1 MNVNALNNMVTW
13 NIPYM
18 VGLAMQLV
26 CTAFYLVRIEPRLG
40 LVAIFGYAFVKL
52 LLLHPLEKL
61 DLQNDK
67 VIKKLD
73 IMIGQIFDD
82 TINMMTSVKL
92 FSKEEFHRQDYDMSQ
107 NRKLEN
113 LNYEVVLRCA
123 QEFIYHMTT
132 VGIFSGILFLAFW
145 FLQTAD
151 IKQGDLVAFFLLLP
165 TFQSTVSRLQW
176 HYRFLVREFADIERF
191 LVLRGA
197 ATGMAEGTETL
208 SDDVHGE
215 VEFRDVSFCYPSRP
229 GEPVLRCLNLKLAAG
244 KVTAIVGDSGAGK
257 STLAKLLLRL
267 YDPDSGLITIDGK
280 DISKIESENLHQHV
294 TIVNQNPDLFNT
306 TLRDNVAYGGIGTEE
321 VSDERIEEAAKLAN
335 CGFVETFRGGLDTF
349 AGEGGEGLSGGQKQ
363 RIAIARAALRGPS
376 ILVLGEATSSLDTE
390 NEAQVQEALE
400 RLMQGR
406 TTLVIAHRLSTIKSA
421 DEIVV
426 LQGGC
431 VVERGVHSELLQ
443 LGGVYKKLVNA
454 QVDEHGEGATES
466 KRAD

>member
-197 ATGMAEGTETL
+197 TTGMAEGTETL

-215 VEFRDVSFCYPSRP
+215 VEFHDVSFCYPSRP

-376 ILVLGEATSSLDTE
+376 ILVLDEATSSLDTE

>member
-1 MNVNALNNMVTW
+1 MNVNALNNLVTW

-40 LVAIFGYAFVKL
+40 LTAILGYASIKI

-67 VIKKLD
+67 VTKKLD

-92 FSKEEFHRQDYDMSQ
+92 FSKEEFHRKDYDMSQ
-107 NRKLEN
+107 RRKLDI
-113 LNYEVVLRCA
+113 LNHKVVLRCA
-123 QEFIYHMTT
+123 QEFISHVTR

-151 IKQGDLVAFFLLLP
+151 IEQGDLVAFFLLLP
-165 TFQSTVSRLQW
+165 SFQSTIERLQW
-176 HYRFLVREFADIERF
+176 HYHFLVREFADIERF

-197 ATGMAEGTETL
+197 TTGMAEGIEML
-208 SDDVHGE
+208 SDDIQGE
-215 VEFRDVSFCYPSRP
+215 VEFHDVSFCYPSRP
-229 GEPVLRCLNLKLAAG
+229 GEPVLRSLNLKLAAG

-280 DISKIESENLHQHV
+280 DISKIEKENLHKHV

-306 TLRDNVAYGGIGTEE
+306 TLRDNVAYGGIGTED
-321 VSDERIEEAAKLAN
+321 VSDERIEEAANLAN
-335 CGFVETFRGGLDTF
+335 CGFMESFRGGLDTF

-376 ILVLGEATSSLDTE
+376 ILVLDEATSSLDTE

-406 TTLVIAHRLSTIKSA
+406 TTLVIAHRLSTIKGA

-426 LQGGC
+426 LQGGR

-454 QVDEHGEGATES
+454 QVDGDGEGAAES
-466 KRAD
+466 NRAD

>member
-1 MNVNALNNMVTW
+1 MVTW

-40 LVAIFGYAFVKL
+40 LIAIFGYAFVKL

-197 ATGMAEGTETL
+197 TTGMAEGTETL

-215 VEFRDVSFCYPSRP
+215 VEFHDVSFCYPSRP

-376 ILVLGEATSSLDTE
+376 ILVLDEATSSLDTE

>member
-1 MNVNALNNMVTW
+1 MNINALNNMVTW

-18 VGLAMQLV
+18 AGLAMQLV
-26 CTAFYLVRIEPRLG
+26 LSAFYLVRIEPSLG
-40 LVAIFGYAFVKL
+40 LVAILGYASVKL
-52 LLLHPLEKL
+52 ILLRPLEKRET
-61 DLQNDK
+61 QNNK
-67 VIKKLD
+67 VVKKLD
-73 IMIGQIFDD
+73 ILIGQIFDD

-92 FSKEEFHRQDYDMSQ
+92 FSKEKFHRKDYDMSQ
-107 NRKLEN
+107 RRKLDN
-113 LNYEVVLRCA
+113 LNLTVVLRCA
-123 QEFIYHMTT
+123 EEFIHHMTT

-151 IKQGDLVAFFLLLP
+151 IQQGDLVAFFLLLP
-165 TFQSTVSRLQW
+165 SFQGTISRLQW
-176 HYRFLVREFADIERF
+176 HYKYLVREFADIERF

-197 ATGMAEGTETL
+197 KSDMAEGTEML
-208 SDDVHGE
+208 SDNIQGE
-215 VEFRDVSFCYPSRP
+215 VEFHDVSFCYPTRP
-229 GEPVLRCLNLKLAAG
+229 GEPILKGLNLKLAAG

-267 YDPDSGLITIDGK
+267 YDPDSGRITIDGN
-280 DISKIESENLHQHV
+280 DIQKIESENLHKHV

-306 TLRDNVAYGGIGTEE
+306 TLRDNIAYGGIGAED
-321 VSDERIEEAAKLAN
+321 VSDKRIEEASKLAN
-335 CGFVETFRGGLDTF
+335 CGFVESFRGGLDTF
-349 AGEGGEGLSGGQKQ
+349 AGEGGKGLSGGQKQ

-376 ILVLGEATSSLDTE
+376 ILVLDEATSSLDTE

-400 RLMQGR
+400 RLMEGR
-406 TTLVIAHRLSTIKSA
+406 TTLVIAHRLSTIKGA

-431 VVERGVHSELLQ
+431 VVERGVHSKLLQ

-454 QVDEHGEGATES
+454 QVDGDADATES

>member
-197 ATGMAEGTETL
+197 TTGMAEGTETL

-215 VEFRDVSFCYPSRP
+215 VEFHDVSFCYPSRP

-306 TLRDNVAYGGIGTEE
+306 TLRDNVAYGGIGTED
-321 VSDERIEEAAKLAN
+321 VSDESVEEAAKLAN
-335 CGFVETFRGGLDTF
+335 CGFVESFRGGLDTF

-376 ILVLGEATSSLDTE
+376 ILVLDEATSSLDTE

>member
-1 MNVNALNNMVTW
+1 
-13 NIPYM
+13 M

-197 ATGMAEGTETL
+197 TTGMAEGTETL

-215 VEFRDVSFCYPSRP
+215 VEFHDVSFCYPSRP

-376 ILVLGEATSSLDTE
+376 ILVLDEATSSLDTE